1 MSQKPMI
8 AIPVMARTLP
18 ELEEE
23 LTALAPLDFDV
34 LEWRMDGL
42 SSLSPALVKKGLALV
57 KSHCQRPVIAT
68 IRTSEE
74 GGHFPYD
81 HATYE
86 ACVKAAMENL
96 TPRCDAVD
104 VEMERTPAPRLIEKA
119 RALGL
124 SVIISFHDFSRTPKK
139 EDIVSRF
146 LTIKARHASIGKI
159 AVMAHSREDACT
171 MMDAM
176 AQVHKTAPEFPFIG
190 ISMGPCGQV
199 TRTEGGKAG
208 SILTFASAGEASAP
222 GQIALADMRRI
233 LDKAYR

>member
-1 MSQKPMI
+1 MPEKPLI
-8 AIPVMARTLP
+8 AIPVAAHALQELKEKTAAIRSLP
-18 ELEEE
+18 
-23 LTALAPLDFDV
+23 FDV

-42 SSLSPALVKKGLALV
+42 DALSPELATQGLSLV
-57 KSHCQRPVIAT
+57 KSKISTPIIAT
-68 IRTSEE
+68 VRTSKE
-74 GGHFPYD
+74 GGSFPYED
-81 HATYE
+81 ALYE
-86 ACVKAAMENL
+86 SCVTAVMTGL
-96 TPRCDAVD
+96 RPGSDAVD

-124 SVIISFHDFSRTPKK
+124 SVIVSFHDFSRTPKK

-146 LTIKARHASIGKI
+146 LTMKARHASIGKI

-176 AQVHKTAPEFPFIG
+176 AQVHKTAPDFPFIG

>member
-1 MSQKPMI
+1 MPEKPLI
-8 AIPVMARTLP
+8 AIPVAAHTLQ
-18 ELEEE
+18 ELKEK
-23 LTALAPLDFDV
+23 TATIRSLPFDV

-42 SSLSPALVKKGLALV
+42 DALSPELATQGLSLV
-57 KSHCQRPVIAT
+57 KSEISTPIIAT
-68 IRTSEE
+68 VRTSKE
-74 GGHFPYD
+74 GGSFPYED
-81 HATYE
+81 ALYE
-86 ACVKAAMENL
+86 SCVTAVMTGL
-96 TPRCDAVD
+96 RPGSDAVD

-146 LTIKARHASIGKI
+146 LTMKARHASIGKI

-176 AQVHKTAPEFPFIG
+176 AQVHKTAPDFPFIG

>member
-1 MSQKPMI
+1 MPEKPLI
-8 AIPVMARTLP
+8 AIPVAAHTLQ
-18 ELEEE
+18 ELKEKAAAIRS
-23 LTALAPLDFDV
+23 LPFDV

-42 SSLSPALVKKGLALV
+42 DALSPELATQGLSLV
-57 KSHCQRPVIAT
+57 KSEISTPIIAT
-68 IRTSEE
+68 VRTSKE
-74 GGHFPYD
+74 GGSFPYED
-81 HATYE
+81 ALYE
-86 ACVKAAMENL
+86 SCVTAVMTGL
-96 TPRCDAVD
+96 RPGSDAVD

-124 SVIISFHDFSRTPKK
+124 SVIVSFHDFSRTPKK

-146 LTIKARHASIGKI
+146 LTMKARHASIGKI

-176 AQVHKTAPEFPFIG
+176 AQVHKTAPDFPFIG
-190 ISMGPCGQV
+190 ISMGPFGQV

>member
-57 KSHCQRPVIAT
+57 KSHCRRPVIAT

-96 TPRCDAVD
+96 TPRCDAID

-124 SVIISFHDFSRTPKK
+124 SVIVSFHDFSRTPKK

-146 LTIKARHASIGKI
+146 LTMKAQHASIGKI

>member
-1 MSQKPMI
+1 MPEKPLI
-8 AIPVMARTLP
+8 AIPVATHTLQ
-18 ELEEE
+18 ELKEK
-23 LTALAPLDFDV
+23 TAAIRSLPFDV
-34 LEWRMDGL
+34 LEWRMDALDTLSPELATQGL
-42 SSLSPALVKKGLALV
+42 SLV
-57 KSHCQRPVIAT
+57 KSEISTPIIAT
-68 IRTSEE
+68 VRTSKE
-74 GGHFPYD
+74 GGSFPYED
-81 HATYE
+81 ALYE
-86 ACVKAAMENL
+86 SCVTAVMTGL
-96 TPRCDAVD
+96 RPGSDAVD

-124 SVIISFHDFSRTPKK
+124 SVIVSFHDFSRTPKK
-139 EDIVSRF
+139 EEIVSRF
-146 LTIKARHASIGKI
+146 FAMKDRKASIGKI
-159 AVMAHSREDACT
+159 AVMAHSDMDART